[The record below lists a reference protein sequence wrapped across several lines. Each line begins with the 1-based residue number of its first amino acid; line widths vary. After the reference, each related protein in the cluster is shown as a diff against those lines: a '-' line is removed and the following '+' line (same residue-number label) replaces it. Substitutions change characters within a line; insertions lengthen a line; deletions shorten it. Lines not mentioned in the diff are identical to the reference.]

1 MAQLMP
7 LVSVAGHEGAHG
19 PLAPDK
25 GYVFGLINFVV
36 LAAGLVFLLRKPL
49 RDFFAKRAELLKAA
63 VEQSK
68 KNHEI
73 VLKGYQEVKKKLDH
87 VDAESRLLIQN
98 FKENG
103 EAEKI
108 KIIEQAREYSEKLK
122 EDAKKIADSELKRA
136 KEELKLATVGMARD
150 LAEKSLKEAVKS
162 EDETRLVQEFL
173 KQVGQR

>member
-1 MAQLMP
+1 M
-7 LVSVAGHEGAHG
+7 
-19 PLAPDK
+19 
-25 GYVFGLINFVV
+25 
-36 LAAGLVFLLRKPL
+36 
-49 RDFFAKRAELLKAA
+49 
-63 VEQSK
+63 
-68 KNHEI
+68 
-73 VLKGYQEVKKKLDH
+73 
-87 VDAESRLLIQN
+87 LIQN